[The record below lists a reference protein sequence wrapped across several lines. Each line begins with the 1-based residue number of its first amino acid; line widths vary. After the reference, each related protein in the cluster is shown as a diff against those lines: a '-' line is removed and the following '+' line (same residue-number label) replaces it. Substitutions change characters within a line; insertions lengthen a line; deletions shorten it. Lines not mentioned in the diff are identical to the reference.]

1 MEEQDYKYLILT
13 YQQKTFDFLSQIIA
27 SESKIRKLTDM
38 VESLNSQILNQ
49 QSEIERLS
57 QKPKRNSSAQEG

>member
-13 YQQKTFDFLSQIIA
+13 YQQKTIDFLSQIIA
-27 SESKIRKLTDM
+27 SESRIRKLTDM

>member
-13 YQQKTFDFLSQIIA
+13 YQQKTIDFLSQIIA
-27 SESKIRKLTDM
+27 SESRIRKLTDM

-49 QSEIERLS
+49 QNEIERLS
-57 QKPKRNSSAQEG
+57 QKPKRNSSPQEG